1 MRSDPKNT
9 RVFDKEN
16 PSLSAKDALSLLRAP
31 LAPEGQPDSP
41 STLQAHEAAVA
52 KRFAATPT
60 LPARRAPLTPKS
72 PNPAA
77 RTPVTPAAG
86 FSRTTEDFDLSFN
99 SAGAGSTPGT
109 ALSQNKKSAAGDSA
123 EPSPSRR
130 GGAAP
135 RRRPSPVLES
145 SPTAFH
151 ARMGRDADFAN
162 SAQSTGG
169 AFSPTVR
176 NAVNAASIVLA
187 AAATT
192 PGNKVTHPTPANT
205 PAARAFPPAD
215 AVRREEER
223 DVETDVE
230 EDVEMNVKMNVE
242 KTDDVSENQSSPSE
256 EAVIEEVRSWFASVH
271 SKLDVAL
278 SAISPAPARAT
289 SVSPPY
295 GSTRTPARAPTL
307 PGSSAGLTSTPV
319 EALSVFPRAASGVM
333 YPTPALASADDLRDE
348 ARRAAK
354 ALADAAIA
362 ALTEREEARDAPVPN
377 APGLDS
383 GIEAVV
389 APEAPEVVPGTAVV
403 PETPNEPEL
412 ADREEV
418 ATPEPKRAAVSIAS
432 NENHLDARLS
442 TPPRAPPLVSPPPSS
457 PAVGHTAHDAL
468 AMTPETLRVVAM
480 VTCAAL
486 LSGYTIAITVFSLAT
501 VMNAAAAAAAAVWR
515 AVAVWGARGPAP
527 AEAVRCVMRGAF
539 SIYPPG
545 LARLVLAAEAALGD
559 ALDALR
565 GAGGAGASEGVPESY
580 GAFESYEEPT
590 AFEDWRIV
598 TLTWEGVALLFFV
611 VTTATLVAGGAALFF
626 AGADGDALET
636 LATAVSPGT
645 RRVLSRVME
654 AVSPVSPA
662 GARGRERARLRST
675 FF

>member
-52 KRFAATPT
+52 KRFASTPT

-77 RTPVTPAAG
+77 RTPMTPAAA

-109 ALSQNKKSAAGDSA
+109 ALSQNNKSAAGDSA
-123 EPSPSRR
+123 EPSHGEGSRR

-151 ARMGRDADFAN
+151 ARMGRDADFDE
-162 SAQSTGG
+162 AQSTGG

-215 AVRREEER
+215 AVRREEEGVET
-223 DVETDVE
+223 DVERDVE
-230 EDVEMNVKMNVE
+230 EDVEMNVRQ
-242 KTDDVSENQSSPSE
+242 TENQSSPSE

-442 TPPRAPPLVSPPPSS
+442 TTPPRAPPLVSPPPSS

-501 VMNAAAAAAAAVWR
+501 VMNAAAAAAAAWR

-580 GAFESYEEPT
+580 GAFESFEDS

>member
-1 MRSDPKNT
+1 MRSDPKHT

-16 PSLSAKDALSLLRAP
+16 PSMSAKDALSLLRAP

-99 SAGAGSTPGT
+99 STGAGSTPGT
-109 ALSQNKKSAAGDSA
+109 ALSQNKKSAADDSA

-130 GGAAP
+130 GRDFLN

-151 ARMGRDADFAN
+151 ARMGRDDDFDEV
-162 SAQSTGG
+162 QSTGG

-176 NAVNAASIVLA
+176 NAVNAATIVLA

-192 PGNKVTHPTPANT
+192 PGNKATHPTPANT
-205 PAARAFPPAD
+205 PAASAAFPPAD
-215 AVRREEER
+215 AVRREEGIET
-223 DVETDVE
+223 DVETDVL
-230 EDVEMNVKMNVE
+230 N
-242 KTDDVSENQSSPSE
+242 TQSSPSE

-278 SAISPAPARAT
+278 SAISPAPEPDEK
-289 SVSPPY
+289 SVSRNPPY
-295 GSTRTPARAPTL
+295 GSTRTPARAPAVS
-307 PGSSAGLTSTPV
+307 GSSAGLTSTPV
-319 EALSVFPRAASGVM
+319 EALSQVFPRAASGVM

-354 ALADAAIA
+354 ALAEAAIA
-362 ALTEREEARDAPVPN
+362 ALTEREEARDSHASVPDAPFVTET
-377 APGLDS
+377 GIDS
-383 GIEAVV
+383 GDSPEA
-389 APEAPEVVPGTAVV
+389 EAPEVLEAVV
-403 PETPNEPEL
+403 PET
-412 ADREEV
+412 RGSGEEA
-418 ATPEPKRAAVSIAS
+418 ATPEPKLASMAS
-432 NENHLDARLS
+432 NEDHLDARDS
-442 TPPRAPPLVSPPPSS
+442 TPLDTAPPLVSPPPSS
-457 PAVGHTAHDAL
+457 PVVGHAAHDAL

-486 LSGYTIAITVFSLAT
+486 LSGYTIAITVFSLAF
-501 VMNAAAAAAAAVWR
+501 VMNAAAAAAAAARR
-515 AVAVWGARGPAP
+515 AAAVWGARGQEP

-565 GAGGAGASEGVPESY
+565 GAGGAVFSEASEGVPESY
-580 GAFESYEEPT
+580 GAFESPT
-590 AFEDWRIV
+590 AFEDSRIV

-611 VTTATLVAGGAALFF
+611 ATTATLVAGGAALFF

-662 GARGRERARLRST
+662 GSGRERARLRST

>member
-1 MRSDPKNT
+1 MRSDPKHT

-109 ALSQNKKSAAGDSA
+109 ALSQNKKSAIAGDSA
-123 EPSPSRR
+123 EPSPSLR
-130 GGAAP
+130 GVAAP

-151 ARMGRDADFAN
+151 ARMGRDADFDE
-162 SAQSTGG
+162 AQSTGG

-205 PAARAFPPAD
+205 PAARAFPLAA
-215 AVRREEER
+215 AVRREEEGVET

-230 EDVEMNVKMNVE
+230 EDVEMNVE
-242 KTDDVSENQSSPSE
+242 KTDVSENQSSPSE

-362 ALTEREEARDAPVPN
+362 ALTEREEARDAPVPVPN

-389 APEAPEVVPGTAVV
+389 APEAPEVVEAVV
-403 PETPNEPEL
+403 PETPNEHEL

-418 ATPEPKRAAVSIAS
+418 ATPEPKRAAASAASVAS
-432 NENHLDARLS
+432 NENHLDARCLS

-457 PAVGHTAHDAL
+457 PAVGHAAHDAL

-501 VMNAAAAAAAAVWR
+501 VMNAAAAAAAAAWR

-580 GAFESYEEPT
+580 GAFESPT
-590 AFEDWRIV
+590 AFEDSRIV

-662 GARGRERARLRST
+662 GSGRERARLRST